1 MSQFRKVDID
11 NAPLFDLSPDT
22 FTLDMQILRD
32 HKVSDYIIGVLKVA
46 YNTKLISCSVLKKI
60 NITFTTD
67 LWICQFAGRYG
78 HAFTDHNGHA
88 ISCEGVTL

>member
-1 MSQFRKVDID
+1 
-11 NAPLFDLSPDT
+11 
-22 FTLDMQILRD
+22 MQILRD

-46 YNTKLISCSVLKKI
+46 YNTKLIPHSILKKI

-67 LWICQFAGRYG
+67 LQIRQFAGGYR
-78 HAFTDHNGHA
+78 HVFTDHNGHA